1 MDMVERVDAEEAFMA
16 AVWDALK
23 GDHSDLTRQAIIL
36 RAHRAAIRA
45 MLEGLEQDLALTEL
59 ANIEG
64 ASDEWL
70 EDEWLNGFRF
80 AVSRLSA
87 LKEVVR

>member
-1 MDMVERVDAEEAFMA
+1 MDMVERVARALCRADLNSDPDKLLTPAPGETRRFAWELYVDDA
-16 AVWDALK
+16 K
-23 GDHSDLTRQAIIL
+23 
-36 RAHRAAIRA
+36 AAIRA
-45 MLEGLEQDLALTEL
+45 MLEGLEQELALTEL

-64 ASDEWL
+64 AS
-70 EDEWLNGFRF
+70 DEWLNGFRF

>member
-1 MDMVERVDAEEAFMA
+1 MDMVERVARQICCEGGQCEFRNC
-16 AVWDALK
+16 DALADW
-23 GDHSDLTRQAIIL
+23 GDQAK
-36 RAHRAAIRA
+36 AAIRA

-87 LKEVVR
+87 LKEVVG